1 LFSLIHILKL
11 NFTKIFHAPHLHLQ
25 RSKSLSSKMANY
37 GENDCY
43 VIKSPAGELTKVF
56 ESKVGCLFVSD
67 TLYKLL

>member
-1 LFSLIHILKL
+1 
-11 NFTKIFHAPHLHLQ
+11 
-25 RSKSLSSKMANY
+25 MANY